1 MCWLV
6 LCLVFRVR
14 VGLVARL
21 YVRWITADLGAG
33 VSESARCA
41 LEPAE
46 GQAFAAALVVDGRYL
61 CAHVACALG

>member
-1 MCWLV
+1 MSC
-6 LCLVFRVR
+6 LCCVCFSCVCLFE
-14 VGLVARL
+14 LFELFELFAL
-21 YVRWITADLGAG
+21 CLGAG